1 MNPRLLF
8 ILFLNLGKSHDLH
21 SQPQQ
26 KFLFKQHRIF
36 NFQIY
41 KDCQISRNRIIGKLL
56 LLSYFK
62 LSMKIIK
69 AELRNKADNFMVTS
83 QTPVPIIYSSVDRL
97 PRKPGKITER
107 NSTSPKRKGF
117 IFFLADSFLITQQ
130 GTIINIWLFKKSH

>member
-97 PRKPGKITER
+97 PQEAWENNRKELNFPQER
-107 NSTSPKRKGF
+107 RLH
-117 IFFLADSFLITQQ
+117 FFLGRFIPNHIA
-130 GTIINIWLFKKSH
+130 GNHY